1 MKNFLKEFESKG
13 YAIVES
19 ISAEKSNQ
27 IRSKLVKLI
36 CEMFKINSSNINH
49 EKILNDFHNLKI
61 DKSDFN
67 NVRMNIIQTLS
78 NDDEYLQ
85 LIMEAYG
92 KYIKKLIGNDILV
105 QKNVNIMCHEP
116 KSMKI
121 SDAHRDAPEN
131 SFYEVVLWLPFVN
144 CYKSKSMYFVE
155 AEESNILMNILETKN
170 LDWNSF
176 EKEAQ
181 KKGKFLDVPF
191 NSAVLFWA
199 GLIHGSKVNEENE
212 TRWTMNLRFKNI
224 FTPPGMKDPLNFF
237 QLYEMSPLSHLGL
250 NAQKNEIE

>member
-1 MKNFLKEFESKG
+1 
-13 YAIVES
+13 
-19 ISAEKSNQ
+19 
-27 IRSKLVKLI
+27 
-36 CEMFKINSSNINH
+36 
-49 EKILNDFHNLKI
+49 
-61 DKSDFN
+61 
-67 NVRMNIIQTLS
+67 
-78 NDDEYLQ
+78 
-85 LIMEAYG
+85 
-92 KYIKKLIGNDILV
+92 
-105 QKNVNIMCHEP
+105 
-116 KSMKI
+116 
-121 SDAHRDAPEN
+121 
-131 SFYEVVLWLPFVN
+131 
-144 CYKSKSMYFVE
+144 
-155 AEESNILMNILETKN
+155 MNILETKN

-224 FTPPGMKDPLNFF
+224 FTHPGMKDPLNFF